1 MHTIKVSVLLFLTI
15 VLSVTA
21 LKAQTADEILEKHIA
36 AIGGRDNWNK
46 VHTIAMSGTLSAGG
60 QEAEFST
67 TVVDGKDFRQDFTMM
82 GVTGYKIITPTAGW
96 MFMPGAGDEQIR
108 PLTKEEVYDGLPQL
122 SVKGN
127 LIDYK
132 SRNAKVEYLGKE
144 TAEGQ
149 ECYRLKI
156 TEKNGR
162 EERLYIS
169 TESYLLVS
177 ALSHVM
183 VNGHEM
189 DVATVYKGY
198 EKQPEGV
205 VIATTVNTQGSSIHF
220 TQVDINKPVDES
232 IFKPTV
238 KK

>member
-1 MHTIKVSVLLFLTI
+1 MRTVKIILFVLLAI
-15 VLSVTA
+15 VFPAVV

-46 VHTIAMSGTLSAGG
+46 IHSISMSGTLSAGG
-60 QEAEFST
+60 QVADFST
-67 TVVDGKDFRQDFTMM
+67 TVVDGKAFRQDFTMM

-96 MFMPGAGDEQIR
+96 MFMPGAGDEQTR
-108 PLTKEEVYDGLPQL
+108 QLSKEEIYDAQPQL

-132 SRNAKVEYLGKE
+132 SRGANVEYLGKE
-144 TAEGQ
+144 KTEGQ
-149 ECYRLKI
+149 DCYRLKI

-169 TESYLLVS
+169 TDNYYLVS
-177 ALSHVM
+177 ALTHVM
-183 VNGHEM
+183 VNGHEI
-189 DVATVYKGY
+189 DVATVYRGY

-205 VIATTVNTQGSSIHF
+205 LIATIVNTQGSSINF
-220 TQVDINKPVDES
+220 TRIDINKPVDES
-232 IFKPTV
+232 IFKPV